1 MFYFDFDGTLA
12 DVWQRYYHVF
22 CDASQIT
29 GMSLEEYIRVKKE
42 FPRDSDVARIFG
54 GTLPE
59 DYFEKKRSML
69 EDPAYLAYDRLLLP
83 REKICAFFREHTCR
97 ILTNR
102 RNAAAFRGQL
112 ISLGLE
118 SLVDMAVVLN
128 PDEKIKKVQYLQSVH
143 PDEPFYLVGDA
154 EAEAQVAV
162 MDTAKVFLVRT
173 GLRKPEDLTNVEKCC
188 IIDNTEVFMNDF
200 KEIIAL

>member
-29 GMSLEEYIRVKKE
+29 GVSLEEYIRVKRDH
-42 FPRDSDVARIFG
+42 PRDSDVARIFG

-59 DYFEKKRSML
+59 DYFEKKRNML
-69 EDPAYLAYDRLLLP
+69 EDPAYLAYDRLLLSK
-83 REKICAFFREHTCR
+83 EKICAFFQEHTCR

-128 PDEKIKKVQYLQSVH
+128 PDEKVKKVQYLQGEH
-143 PDEPFYLVGDA
+143 PHEPFYLVGDA